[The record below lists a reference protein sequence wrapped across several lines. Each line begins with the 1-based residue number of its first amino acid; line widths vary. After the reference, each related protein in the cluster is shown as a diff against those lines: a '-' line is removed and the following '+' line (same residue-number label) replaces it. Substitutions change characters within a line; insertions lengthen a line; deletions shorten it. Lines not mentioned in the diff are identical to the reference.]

1 MNDRFGHRYGDDFL
15 IRLANEFIAVWEQ
28 EVVYYRLGG
37 DEFFIIVYNHTEAQ
51 IIERSKRI
59 IRLVESIQVDDQPG
73 GVSASI
79 GIVPVTEAN
88 KSYDTLLDLADGAM
102 YRAKNSGKGQ
112 CVLIHDEL
120 HPTYI
125 LNPQTHP
132 TPTSRCW
139 IFFLYFGTVRI
150 RRFVCVKNM

>member
-1 MNDRFGHRYGDDFL
+1 
-15 IRLANEFIAVWEQ
+15 VWEQ

-120 HPTYI
+120 PPPT
-125 LNPQTHP
+125 
-132 TPTSRCW
+132 
-139 IFFLYFGTVRI
+139 F
-150 RRFVCVKNM
+150 